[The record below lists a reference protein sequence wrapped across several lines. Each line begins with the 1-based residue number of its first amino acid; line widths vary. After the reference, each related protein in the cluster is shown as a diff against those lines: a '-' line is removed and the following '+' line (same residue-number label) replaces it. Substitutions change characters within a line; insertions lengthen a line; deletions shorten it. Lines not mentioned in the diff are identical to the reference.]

1 MVNQKRYILCLICL
15 IFCGICISQIPASEL
30 YLFQLTEDQSG
41 QIHIHSPQYLSAFN
55 QNGYTNQPFF
65 MSQQELYVSVRKP
78 QENQNDIF
86 SIDISNRSVRQVTK
100 TPQSEYSP
108 TRIANTNYFGC
119 VRQTTSGENIQ
130 NLYRYPIDQSNNG
143 KALIP
148 NTTNVGYFYFLKDNQ
163 AAVFLVDEP
172 NKLAVADV
180 HLNQVSF
187 LSSNIGRC
195 LRQHPDGSL
204 LYVHKYT
211 DDYWYLKL
219 YDIENKRASIVTQ
232 TLAGR
237 EDFCIDQAGH
247 IYMAD
252 GSKLYWHN
260 GEENADWNLIFD
272 LSVYGIQ
279 NISRMAINSNN
290 QIAIINTP

>member
-1 MVNQKRYILCLICL
+1 MRVKRFLVSCICL
-15 IFCGICISQIPASEL
+15 FLGVICVCQIPATEL

-41 QIHIHSPQYLSAFN
+41 QFHIHSPQYLSAFN
-55 QNGYTNQPFF
+55 QGGYTNQPFF
-65 MSQQELYVSVRKP
+65 ISNQELYVSVRKP

-86 SIDISNRSVRQVTK
+86 SIDISNLSIRQVTK

-108 TRIANTNYFGC
+108 TRIGNTSYFGC
-119 VRQTTSGENIQ
+119 IRQTTTGENIQ
-130 NLYRYPIDQSNNG
+130 NLYRYPIDQSSNG
-143 KALIP
+143 EALIP
-148 NTTNVGYFYFLKDNQ
+148 NTINVGYFYFLEDDQ

-172 NKLAVADV
+172 NKLAVANIQT
-180 HLNQVSF
+180 NQVSF

-195 LRQHPDGSL
+195 LRQHSDGSL

-219 YDIENKRASIVTQ
+219 YDIENKRASIVTE

-237 EDFCIDQAGH
+237 EDFCIDKRGN
-247 IYMAD
+247 IFMAD
-252 GSKLYWHN
+252 GSKLFVHN
-260 GEENADWNLIFD
+260 GSENTKWKLVFD

-279 NISRMAINSNN
+279 NISRLAINADN
-290 QIAIINTP
+290 QIAMINTP